1 MKERKK
7 IFIGKLLFAVG
18 KSLQLINII
27 MVRIN
32 YIFWGIIDIRV
43 EGNKF
48 IK

>member
-1 MKERKK
+1 MKERKR
-7 IFIGKLLFAVG
+7 IFIGKLFW
-18 KSLQLINII
+18 SLQLINII

-32 YIFWGIIDIRV
+32 YIFWGIIDIRG